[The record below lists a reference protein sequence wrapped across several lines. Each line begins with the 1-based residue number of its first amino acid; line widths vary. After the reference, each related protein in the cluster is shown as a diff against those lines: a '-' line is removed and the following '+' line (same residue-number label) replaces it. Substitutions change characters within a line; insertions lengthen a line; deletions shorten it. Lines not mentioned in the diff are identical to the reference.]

1 MGCAFAMSI
10 SKG

>member
-1 MGCAFAMSI
+1 MGHVFAMSI

>member
-1 MGCAFAMSI
+1 MGHIFAMSI